1 MHTSPHVTCSK
12 VLDTVRL
19 SGLTYSLTE
28 TPYSAYLSIRK
39 KFTKG
44 FSPTTSSSTS
54 SNTFSADTNK
64 FSNDNQTQASEIE
77 IANHNHTKYQLLV
90 KEAELSKLSKQH
102 EKLVNED
109 NNAHIK
115 QTSSITKLTQ
125 ELATEIDDHAQSEQ
139 ALRRLEVKVETLQLD
154 LNKQA
159 NENKALNNNIAN
171 SEETAAHYQKM
182 SQKISESHVKTE
194 LKLTEALNADSG
206 ILNARVHELEGTV
219 SGKNRIISLLKDQAT
234 ISLRE
239 ISDLRSKLN
248 IVEASQ
254 SHHTNTTKAPL
265 PGQLNLPACVLQTD
279 TSLHVSQ
286 LGSPRQDGLQP
297 DTFSQSISYTSSI
310 PLPCQQ
316 NSSAHI
322 LQPNT
327 SLSELGTPDHKVSQ
341 PVTFSQPNLVTPELG
356 SSVMNVMQLLH
367 RNPSETGKHDSEKD
381 EFNND
386 IDLNA
391 NQPPKPSSDHQTN
404 TSLDAEASDTSLPDS
419 NKSTSSHIT
428 EPLNFCNNCHQK
440 PDDLDMDLPP
450 PIHEPSFIYECPS
463 PWLHYGYCAS
473 CLEVARFESSQRG
486 QGKVILEHIAQ
497 CPVLLDQCTPHH
509 HEEHIEM
516 YTEKENEIALKSHQG
531 RQ

>member
-44 FSPTTSSSTS
+44 FSSTTSSSTS
-54 SNTFSADTNK
+54 SNTSSADTHK

-77 IANHNHTKYQLLV
+77 TANHNHTKYQLLV
-90 KEAELSKLSKQH
+90 KEAELSKLSKQY
-102 EKLVNED
+102 EKLVNEA

-139 ALRRLEVKVETLQLD
+139 ALRRLEVKVETLQMD

-159 NENKALNNNIAN
+159 KKNKALNYNIAN
-171 SEETAAHYQKM
+171 SEETAAHHQKL
-182 SQKISESHVKTE
+182 SQSITQSLVKTE
-194 LKLTEALNADSG
+194 LKLAEALNADSG

-239 ISDLRSKLN
+239 ISDLRSKLY

-286 LGSPRQDGLQP
+286 LD
-297 DTFSQSISYTSSI
+297 
-310 PLPCQQ
+310 
-316 NSSAHI
+316 SSAHI
-322 LQPNT
+322 QQPDT
-327 SLSELGTPDHKVSQ
+327 SLSQLGTPDHKVSQ

-356 SSVMNVMQLLH
+356 SSGINVLQLLH
-367 RNPSETGKHDSEKD
+367 RNPSETGKHDEHSADTLTDEHDSEND
-381 EFNND
+381 EVNKGT
-386 IDLNA
+386 DLND
-391 NQPPKPSSDHQTN
+391 NLPPKPSSY
-404 TSLDAEASDTSLPDS
+404 SLTKSSQDAEASDSDSSHSDS
-419 NKSTSSHIT
+419 NKSTLSQTSLT
-428 EPLNFCNNCHQK
+428 DPESLCNNCHK
-440 PDDLDMDLPP
+440 HPEYDDIAMDLPP
-450 PIHEPSFIYECPS
+450 PIHEPSFIHECPS
-463 PWLHYGYCAS
+463 PWLHYGYCTA

-486 QGKVILEHIAQ
+486 QGNAILEHIAQ
-497 CPVLLDQCTPHH
+497 CPGLLNQCFTGF

-516 YTEKENEIALKSHQG
+516 YTERENGIALKSHRG
-531 RQ
+531 VTN